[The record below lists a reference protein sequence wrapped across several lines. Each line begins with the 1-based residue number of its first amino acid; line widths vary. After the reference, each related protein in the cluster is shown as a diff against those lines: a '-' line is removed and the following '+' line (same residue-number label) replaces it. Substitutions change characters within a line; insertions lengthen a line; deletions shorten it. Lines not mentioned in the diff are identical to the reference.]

1 MTERSGRALGELH
14 ALARDLA
21 RLRDDLAR
29 GLDDDGLPRE
39 IETTHADLRRI
50 QEHLRRFEW
59 HAPCAEAKIDGD
71 PEPNGRSRQ
80 MKELRCAD
88 VGFDCEGVIRA
99 EDEEQVMAQAAQHAR
114 EAHGLTDADLNEETV
129 GAIRAQIHDA

>member
-1 MTERSGRALGELH
+1 MTDRSGSGIGALHVLTRELEQ
-14 ALARDLA
+14 
-21 RLRDDLAR
+21 LRDDLAR

-39 IETTHADLRRI
+39 LATTQDDLRRI
-50 QEHLRRFEW
+50 QEHLRQLDW
-59 HAPCAEAKIDGD
+59 SNAPASTSMGASRRER
-71 PEPNGRSRQ
+71 RSRA

-99 EDEEQVMAQAAQHAR
+99 DDEEQVMAQAAQHAR

-129 GAIRAQIHDA
+129 GTIRAQIRDA